1 MQKQKLQHK
10 IKIIHELE
18 NRIRVVCDYL
28 NSDIDDKE
36 FEARILE
43 LENVNFVRVNKIA
56 KSIIINF
63 SDNKDEIL
71 KFLQEN
77 RPKKISSF
85 INNPSKRNIYANI
98 ALSIAS
104 QFMPNSKILKIL
116 STINAFSLFK
126 SGFLEFKEFGIKSS
140 KMLEAMA
147 VGVSLAR
154 GDLKAANGTNLLLN
168 IGEYMEESAVH
179 KSDEL
184 IKALCKPNISKV
196 WIEKDD
202 EIKQISFKDVKEG
215 DIVVVNAGDTI
226 PVDGYI
232 VQGNA
237 SINQTSMTGEAEP
250 VAKAYG
256 DRVISGTILIEGCIK
271 IWAELV
277 GENTSSSK
285 IKEYIATSLSQKS
298 SISLKA
304 SHLAD
309 KLVPMTLGLSILSYF
324 LNKNLNSVASVLQA
338 DYSCALKLAT
348 PTAFKTTISFAG
360 KNGIMI
366 KGAKAIEALSKVDT
380 IIFDKTGTLTYGNL
394 VVTKIKSYD
403 KNINEKELLNMT
415 ASAEE
420 HYFHP
425 VAQAI
430 VMAAKKIGFHHIK
443 HDEVEFIVAH
453 GVKTS
458 INKREIVIGSRHF
471 LEDDKGI
478 NFDKFDDDKEFDN
491 KTSNMLFIGYNSK
504 LIGAI
509 GLKDE
514 IRENSAQMI
523 EILKQNG
530 IKNIIMISG
539 DTKQKAK
546 QTAEILGINEYY
558 GECLPTQKAK
568 IIQDLKDD
576 GKVVAFVG
584 DGINDAPSLSLA
596 DVGISMHK
604 GADIAKA
611 TADITLLKDDILQV
625 ANAKILADKTLKLV
639 KTNFNTTIAINSA
652 ILFGATFGKLTPVQ
666 TAFLHNGTTIGLLL
680 NSMKDIK

>member
-1 MQKQKLQHK
+1 MPRQNLQHK
-10 IKIIHELE
+10 IKIIHELK
-18 NRIRVVCDYL
+18 NRIRVFCEYL
-28 NSDIDDKE
+28 NHKSDERE

-43 LENVNFVRVNKIA
+43 LAEVDSVKVNKIT
-56 KSIIINF
+56 KSITIKF
-63 SDNKDEIL
+63 SGKKDKIL
-71 KFLQEN
+71 DFLEN
-77 RPKKISSF
+77 NIPKNIS
-85 INNPSKRNIYANI
+85 NLNQNPSKAEIYSNIILA
-98 ALSIAS
+98 AAS
-104 QFMPNSKILKIL
+104 QISPNSKILQIL

-126 SGFLEFKEFGIKSS
+126 SGFEEFKEFGIKSS
-140 KMLEAMA
+140 KMLEALA

-154 GDLKAANGTNLLLN
+154 KDLKAANGTNLLLS
-168 IGEYMEESAVH
+168 IGEYMEESAIH

-184 IKALCKPNISKV
+184 IKALSKPNISQVWVEKNGEVKKV
-196 WIEKDD
+196 P
-202 EIKQISFKDVKEG
+202 FKDVKEA
-215 DIVVVNAGDTI
+215 DIVVVNAGDII

-237 SINQTSMTGEAEP
+237 SVNETSMTGEAEP

-256 DRVISGTILIEGCIK
+256 DRVISGTILIEGSIK

-298 SISLKA
+298 NIALKA

-324 LNKNLNSVASVLQA
+324 LNKNLNSTASVLQA

-348 PTAFKTTISFAG
+348 PTAFKTAISFAG

-394 VVTKIKSYD
+394 VVTQIKSYD
-403 KNINEKELLNMT
+403 ENISNAELLNMT

-425 VAQAI
+425 VAQAV

-458 INKREIVIGSRHF
+458 INGREIVIGSRHF

-478 NFDKFDDDKEFDN
+478 NFEIFDKDDNF
-491 KTSNMLFIGYNSK
+491 KTSSSMLFIGYNQK

-514 IRENSAQMI
+514 IRENSKKMI

-530 IKNIIMISG
+530 VKNIVMISG

-546 QTAEILGINEYY
+546 QTAEILGIQNYY
-558 GECLPTQKAK
+558 GECLPTDKAK
-568 IIQDLKDD
+568 IIQKLKDS
-576 GKVVAFVG
+576 GKIVAFVG

-611 TADITLLKDDILQV
+611 TADIALLKDDILQV
-625 ANAKILADKTLKLV
+625 ANAKILADKTIKLV
-639 KTNFNTTIAINSA
+639 KSNFNATIAINSA
-652 ILFGATFGKLTPVQ
+652 ILFGATFGKLSPVQ
-666 TAFLHNGTTIGLLL
+666 TAILHNGTTIGLLL